1 MTSHCHSQDT
11 WEPPRGRYNEDEDEE
26 QEDEEDD
33 DDDDAAE
40 EVEDEVD
47 RDVGD
52 DERETAGNS
61 WDKNMEEG
69 NEVNGAD
76 GLQDLQYFPNFY
88 HLLRS
93 LDSGKNNNRP
103 LVHIIQIISSQTALI
118 IISIVYLLLWN

>member
-26 QEDEEDD
+26 QEDEED

-118 IISIVYLLLWN
+118 IISIVYLLL

>member
-26 QEDEEDD
+26 QEDEED

-118 IISIVYLLLWN
+118 IISIVYLLP

>member
-1 MTSHCHSQDT
+1 MTSRCHSQDT

-26 QEDEEDD
+26 QEDEED

-103 LVHIIQIISSQTALI
+103 LVHVIQIISSQTALI
-118 IISIVYLLLWN
+118 IISIVYLLPWN

>member
-26 QEDEEDD
+26 QEDEED

-118 IISIVYLLLWN
+118 IISIVYLLPWN